1 MGLTENTILYKNIV
15 YVIAY
20 HNIYFATKKN
30 YMVFSYMMRYN
41 IHK

>member
-20 HNIYFATKKN
+20 HNTCFATKKEL
-30 YMVFSYMMRYN
+30 YGFLLYDEV
-41 IHK
+41 